1 MESMEKRFLYSICE
15 EIMPNISLIRSSVK
29 RDSFA
34 LMIKNG
40 ETLTPSHVSDIGE
53 RNALSPIFI
62 VLSQGLPLDLSRRYA
77 RSLGAKLV
85 LPKSAD
91 AAAKVL
97 STCNFSICESAEY
110 AIFSL
115 SAKLPTYI
123 NASCPKCRS
132 LTARICASGANPNV
146 IMPYTKNR
154 TDMICQRF
162 TAESDFLPA
171 IAVVRNILN
180 LT

>member
-1 MESMEKRFLYSICE
+1 
-15 EIMPNISLIRSSVK
+15 MPYVPIKKSAV
-29 RDSFA
+29 SFA
-34 LMIKNG
+34 LMMRDG
-40 ETLTPSHVSDIGE
+40 ESLSPHQILNIQKRTG
-53 RNALSPIFI
+53 LSPIFI
-62 VLSQGLPLDLSRRYA
+62 TYSQDGELDVSRRYA
-77 RSLGAKLV
+77 RTLGATLAI
-85 LPKSAD
+85 PRC
-91 AAAKVL
+91 AAAAAELL
-97 STCNFSICESAEY
+97 SACNFSICESAEY